1 LLILLELILQTLEKD
16 FAERVALLAKEDLAS
31 TLTGICHGIEREA
44 LRIQPNGKLAQT
56 PHNEKL
62 GAALTHEYITT
73 DFSESLLEFITPPEQ
88 DADKTMGQLRDVHKF
103 ALANIDDEC
112 LWPMSM
118 PCYIDDQDEI
128 PIAQFG
134 SSNVGKMKSLYRE
147 GLKNRYGSMMQAIA
161 GVHFNFSL
169 PDTFWDLWINKTQGS
184 ENNKDTKSAAY
195 FAMIRNYRRFCWLIP
210 YLYGASPA
218 ICSSFVK
225 GKSTTLPFKTIGKGS
240 LYLPYATSLRMSD
253 LGYTNSA
260 QSGLMTCYNQV
271 DTYIESLRK
280 AISTPSDVFEKFA
293 GKKDGQYQQ
302 LNSNVLQI
310 ENELYSPIRPKQPT
324 KPLEKPTDALQ
335 ARGVEYIEVR
345 ALDVNPF
352 SDIGI
357 ERNQFFFLDVFLVYC
372 VVMPSPD
379 MTTDSYRETEMNLRA
394 VVDHGR
400 DPSLTLTKDEETIAM
415 TQWAATVFDGMRQ
428 VAKVLDS
435 NLEVPEY
442 SLAVEHEWQKILDPE
457 KTPSAKV
464 LAILLAN
471 DKDNGVLGLELASS
485 YKARLHDTDYQFFD
499 AEMLSK
505 HAMSSLEDQRQIEE
519 SDTVGFDQFLS
530 DYFTYQFA

>member
-1 LLILLELILQTLEKD
+1 MQTLDKD
-16 FAERVALLAKEDLAS
+16 FSERLAILAGDDLAS
-31 TLTGICHGIEREA
+31 TLVGICHGIEREA
-44 LRIQPNGKLAQT
+44 LRIKPNGQLAQT

-62 GAALTHEYITT
+62 GAALTHDYITT
-73 DFSESLLEFITPPEQ
+73 DFSESLLEFITPPERNV
-88 DADKTMGQLRDVHKF
+88 DKTIGQLRDVHKF
-103 ALANIDDEC
+103 ALANIGEEC

-118 PCYIDDQDEI
+118 PCYIDDQSQI

-134 SSNVGKMKSLYRE
+134 TSNVGKMKSLYRE

-169 PDTFWDLWINKTQGS
+169 PDDFWQHWLSQVEGT
-184 ENNKDTKSAAY
+184 ENNKETKSAAY
-195 FAMIRNYRRFCWLIP
+195 FALIRNYRRFCWLIP

-218 ICSSFVK
+218 LCSSFIK
-225 GKSTTLPFKTIGKGS
+225 GKTTKLPFKAIGKGS

-271 DTYIESLRK
+271 DTYITSLRK
-280 AISTPSDVFEKFA
+280 AISTPSEIFEKFA
-293 GKKDGQYQQ
+293 GKKDGKYQQ

-324 KPLEKPTDALQ
+324 KLLEKPTDALH

-352 SDIGI
+352 SELGI
-357 ERNQFFFLDVFLVYC
+357 ERNQFFFLDAFLLYC
-372 VVMPSPD
+372 LVMPSPD
-379 MTTDSYRETEMNLRA
+379 MTPDSYRETELNLRA

-400 DPSLTLTKDEETIAM
+400 DPALKLDTNGQKSPMRD
-415 TQWAATVFDGMRQ
+415 WAAEIFTGIRQ

-435 NLEVPEY
+435 NLKVAEY
-442 SLAVEHEWQKILDPE
+442 SLAVEQEWQKIVDPDL
-457 KTPSAKV
+457 TPSAKI
-464 LAILLAN
+464 LGILLN
-471 DKDNGVLGLELASS
+471 KNQDNGALGVELAAH
-485 YKARLHDTDYQFFD
+485 YKQSLNEAEYQFFD
-499 AEMLSK
+499 ADMLRK
-505 HAMSSLEDQRQIEE
+505 HALSSLDAQHHIEQ
-519 SDTVGFDQFLS
+519 SDSVSFDAFLS
-530 DYFTYQFA
+530 DYFTYQFD

>member
-1 LLILLELILQTLEKD
+1 MQTLDKD
-16 FAERVALLAKEDLAS
+16 FSERLAILAKEDLAS
-31 TLTGICHGIEREA
+31 TLAGISHGIEREA

-62 GAALTHEYITT
+62 GAALTHDYITT

-88 DADKTMGQLRDVHKF
+88 NVDKTLGQLRDVHKF
-103 ALANIDDEC
+103 ALANIGDEC

-118 PCYIDDQDEI
+118 PCYIDDQNEI

-134 SSNVGKMKSLYRE
+134 KSNVGKMKSLYRE

-169 PDTFWDLWINKTQGS
+169 PDSFWDLWLDKVESS
-184 ENNKDTKSAAY
+184 ENNKETKSAAY
-195 FAMIRNYRRFCWLIP
+195 FALIRNYRRFCWLIP

-218 ICSSFVK
+218 LCSSFIK
-225 GKSTTLPFKTIGKGS
+225 GKNTTLPFKTIGKGS

-271 DTYIESLRK
+271 DSYIASLRK
-280 AISTPSDVFEKFA
+280 AISTPSEIFEKYA

-302 LNSNVLQI
+302 LNSNMLQI

-345 ALDVNPF
+345 ALDVDPF

-379 MTTDSYRETEMNLRA
+379 MTPDSYRETETNLRA

-400 DPSLTLTKDEETIAM
+400 DPELMLSKEGKSVPM
-415 TQWAATVFDGMRQ
+415 TQWAAELFAGMRE

-435 NLEVPEY
+435 NHAVAEY
-442 SLAVEHEWQKILDPE
+442 SQAVEQEWQKIVDPAL
-457 KTPSAKV
+457 TPSAKV
-464 LAILLAN
+464 LAILLGEN
-471 DKDNGVLGLELASS
+471 KDNGTLGVELASA
-485 YKARLHDTDYQFFD
+485 YKQSLNKAEYHFFD
-499 AEMLSK
+499 AEKLSQ
-505 HAMSSLEDQRQIEE
+505 HAVSSLDAQHHIEK
-519 SDTVGFDQFLS
+519 SDTVSFDQFLS
-530 DYFTYQFA
+530 DYFTYQFN

>member
-1 LLILLELILQTLEKD
+1 MTIHDLSS
-16 FAERVALLAKEDLAS
+16 ALNALSATPHQHAIK
-31 TLTGICHGIEREA
+31 GIKRGIERES
-44 LRIQPNGKLAQT
+44 LRIKGNGAIST
-56 PHNEKL
+56 L
-62 GAALTHEYITT
+62 GHPKGVGSALTNGHITT
-73 DFSESLLEFITPPEQ
+73 DFSESLLEFITPVSESATETLAQ
-88 DADKTMGQLRDVHKF
+88 LKDLQKFTLEHMG
-103 ALANIDDEC
+103 DEL
-112 LWPMSM
+112 LWPISM
-118 PCYIDDQDEI
+118 PCFIEDQDDI
-128 PIAQFG
+128 VLAQFG
-134 SSNVGKMKSLYRE
+134 NSNTARMKTLYRE

-184 ENNKDTKSAAY
+184 ENNKETKSAAY

-225 GKSTTLPFKTIGKGS
+225 GKSTTLPFKKIGKGS

-435 NLEVPEY
+435 NLDVPEY